1 MPISSFEGKTA
12 FVTGGASGIGLG
24 IAKVLVARGAR
35 VVLADLRQDH
45 IDHALAEFAGGGRSN
60 AVSALQLDVTAR
72 DKYRKVAARMQDE
85 FGGVDILVNNAGVDT
100 NGPFDKLTF
109 IDWDYGISINL
120 MGPINGIQTFA
131 PRMRARGTGGHIV
144 NTASLAGMVPMPS
157 FAAIYAAAKSGVIA
171 LTESM
176 RDSLAQDNIGCT
188 VLCPGPIK
196 SRIHESALNK
206 PERFRAG
213 SGIDDA
219 QAQLMQRVVSDK
231 WMEATQVGEMVL
243 DAIRHNKLYIVTHGE
258 WRDVFVARMN
268 AILEAMPTEVSD
280 DLIATLRPK

>member
-1 MPISSFEGKTA
+1 MEVAGKTA
-12 FVTGGASGIGLG
+12 FITGGASGIGLG
-24 IAKVLVARGAR
+24 IAKVLNAHGAR
-35 VVLADLRQDH
+35 IVLADIRQDH
-45 IDHALAEFAGGGRSN
+45 LDETAEWFAERQQARN
-60 AVSALQLDVTAR
+60 IHTVQLDITERAQF
-72 DKYRKVAARMQDE
+72 KEAADQAE
-85 FGGVDILVNNAGVDT
+85 AVFGGIDILINNAGVDT
-100 NGPFDKLTF
+100 NGPFDKLTYV
-109 IDWDYGISINL
+109 DWDYGISINL
-120 MGPINGIQTFA
+120 MGPINGIQTVV
-131 PRMRARGTGGHIV
+131 PRMRARGAGGHVV

-213 SGIDDA
+213 SGIDEA
-219 QAQLMQRVVSDK
+219 QAQLMQRTVSDK
-231 WMEATQVGEMVL
+231 WMEATEVGEMVL
-243 DAIRHNKLYIVTHGE
+243 DAIRNNKLYIVTHGE
-258 WRDVFVARMN
+258 WRDVFLARMH
-268 AILEAMPTEVSD
+268 AILEAMPTEVSE

>member
-1 MPISSFEGKTA
+1 MDVAGKTA
-12 FVTGGASGIGLG
+12 FITGGASGIGLG
-24 IAKVLVARGAR
+24 IAKVLNANGAR
-35 VVLADLRQDH
+35 LVLADIRQDH
-45 IDHALAEFAGGGRSN
+45 LDEAAEWFAERQQARN
-60 AVSALQLDVTAR
+60 VHTVKLDITERAQF
-72 DKYRKVAARMQDE
+72 KEAADE
-85 FGGVDILVNNAGVDT
+85 ADAQFGGVDILVNNAGVDT

-109 IDWDYGISINL
+109 VDWDYGISINL
-120 MGPINGIQTFA
+120 MGPVNGIHTFV
-131 PRMRARGTGGHIV
+131 PRMRARGQGGHVV

-206 PERFRAG
+206 PERFRTG

-219 QAQLMQRVVSDK
+219 QAQLMQRTVSDK

-258 WRDVFVARMN
+258 WRDVFLSRMN
-268 AILEAMPTEVSD
+268 AILEAMPTEVSE
-280 DLIATLRPK
+280 DLIATLRPKQD

>member
-1 MPISSFEGKTA
+1 MDVAGKTA
-12 FVTGGASGIGLG
+12 FITGGASGIGLG
-24 IAKVLVARGAR
+24 IAKVLSAKGAR
-35 VVLADLRQDH
+35 LVLADIRQDH
-45 IDHALAEFAGGGRSN
+45 LDEAAEWFAERQQARN
-60 AVSALQLDVTAR
+60 VHTVKLDITERAQFKEAADEADAV
-72 DKYRKVAARMQDE
+72 

-109 IDWDYGISINL
+109 VDWDYGISINL
-120 MGPINGIQTFA
+120 MGPVNGIQTFV
-131 PRMRARGTGGHIV
+131 PRMRARGQGGHVV

-206 PERFRAG
+206 PERFRTG

-219 QAQLMQRVVSDK
+219 QAQLMQRTVSDK

-258 WRDVFVARMN
+258 WRDVFLARMN
-268 AILEAMPTEVSD
+268 AILEAMPTEVSE
-280 DLIATLRPK
+280 DLIATLRPKQD